1 MERSPGE
8 MKLGEVDVTSPFS
21 PYGLQNFTYT
31 EEEFDQLVE
40 LTSYNIL
47 NNKNMIYGALQRAV
61 EQKQKK

>member
-1 MERSPGE
+1 MKRSPSE
-8 MKLGEVDVTSPFS
+8 MKQGDVDVISLLS

-47 NNKNMIYGALQRAV
+47 NNKNMIYGALRRAV
-61 EQKQKK
+61 ERKQKK